1 VICPSLETSSLTNS
15 SCLRVKG
22 CAFVARGLPAF
33 FFTAGGA
40 DFGAGILILQLLTD
54 SLPQLSPL

>member
-40 DFGAGILILQLLTD
+40 DFGAGILILQLLND
-54 SLPQLSPL
+54 SLP